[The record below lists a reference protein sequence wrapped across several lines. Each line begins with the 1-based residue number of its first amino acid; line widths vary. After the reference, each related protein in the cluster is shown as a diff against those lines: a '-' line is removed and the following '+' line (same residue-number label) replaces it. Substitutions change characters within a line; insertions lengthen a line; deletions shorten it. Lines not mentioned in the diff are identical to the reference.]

1 NGDGEVT
8 PTEIIEENNYYP
20 FGLRHQGYNELATD
34 AHQYKFLDREYQPEL
49 GLNTIATDY
58 RHYDPAIGR
67 FNVMDAMSELAP
79 GQTPYRYG
87 FNNPINWTDPSGLF
101 ESKLK
106 AKAFAI
112 EELGLS
118 DGQYSIESLE
128 GSGFVLHVNYGEF
141 DGRSFYYGMIDNII
155 DELVINSGGGG
166 GSKGDSSNDG
176 NLGMTIA
183 NGIIGAGSTYNIIP
197 SGYLKYNNVWHK
209 TKTRGVSFS
218 FQSKWKNS
226 GAKYWR
232 AQQVK
237 PFQNARDVVGKR
249 FARTSGSLVIADI
262 AMSGEFKPS
271 HVINATMIGI
281 SGTGFGSIV
290 AGIWYIADYGTGA
303 YNYFFTDDGF

>member
-1 NGDGEVT
+1 
-8 PTEIIEENNYYP
+8 
-20 FGLRHQGYNELATD
+20 
-34 AHQYKFLDREYQPEL
+34 
-49 GLNTIATDY
+49 
-58 RHYDPAIGR
+58 
-67 FNVMDAMSELAP
+67 MDAMSELAP

-303 YNYFFTDDGF
+303 YNYFFTDDGFRTLSDVIDEGIGTYEMYEGIY